1 MLCEVCLRMFSSGVS
16 KGDHHESLA
25 SFTKAA
31 ADGCYICTTLL
42 ADEKWKPDSF
52 DDYVLT
58 GSMFDF
64 SYPFVPDQVVMIT
77 IYVQFE
83 RNNIPADQ
91 DWSFIAIPTPGLTIE
106 HGIYS
111 RRPLIP
117 MAESLQAAQKW
128 MNICLEEHGQCQKHN
143 RPAVYPTQL
152 LELGSQKFRLITSQE
167 TKLSGPYA
175 ALSYCWGPNPDFIR
189 LTAENL
195 QELRLGLPYS
205 SLPIAFQEAVQYL
218 KGLDI
223 QYLWIDALCIIQSG
237 SGSSDDWQSECGR
250 MQDVYSNCVLNLTLA
265 QASHPDQTCL
275 EGCASNEMVPFET
288 SISFG
293 HDYAKPH
300 TYTVLPTEYFR
311 QRLYEQPVGLRA
323 WVLQERLLA
332 TRVLSIGR
340 GELFWDCH
348 QLPHASES
356 LPCGFEI
363 CDDRDRAIV
372 RRVMELSVHFIPQL
386 STHPNLERIW
396 SRILTDYTAR
406 GLTHPRADKLVALS
420 AIATRMAAAM
430 KDEYLAGHFWKTLPR
445 SLNWR
450 GASSATS
457 RYVDEILP
465 HRLANSSGQML
476 GGIWVT
482 TPSWSWA
489 SMHGPL
495 NMGQEDISD
504 YLLLATAQ
512 SYKLV
517 PVGGEDPMKRVENR
531 LLLTIR
537 TWCRAFTWRKFK
549 GYPKAMSTRTIYLDQ
564 AVILELDD
572 VHDQVEYGS
581 ECLLAG
587 LGGEGVEVSGL
598 LLRETNVSGH
608 KVYERFGYFLTH
620 GYMNDDSKSVK
631 RWFTDGQH
639 SITLC

>member
-1 MLCEVCLRMFSSGVS
+1 MLCEVCLRMFSSGVRLD
-16 KGDHHESLA
+16 DHHTSRA

-42 ADEKWKPDSF
+42 ADGKWKPDSF

-64 SYPFVPDQVVMIT
+64 SYPFVPDQVVTIT
-77 IYVQFE
+77 ISVQFE
-83 RNNIPADQ
+83 KNNLPTHQ
-91 DWSFIAIPTPGLTIE
+91 DWTFIAIPTPGLTLE

-128 MNICLEEHGQCQKHN
+128 MNTCLEEHGQCQKHD
-143 RPAVYPTQL
+143 RPAVYPTRL
-152 LELGSQKFRLITSQE
+152 LELGSQQFRLITSHE

-175 ALSYCWGPNPDFIR
+175 ALSYCWGPDPNFIC

-218 KGLDI
+218 KGLGI

-275 EGCASNEMVPFET
+275 EGCTSNEMVPFET

-300 TYTVLPTEYFR
+300 AYTVLPTEYFR

-356 LPCGFEI
+356 LPCGFEM
-363 CDDRDRAIV
+363 CDDRDRAIT
-372 RRVMELSVHFIPQL
+372 RRVMGLSIHSIPQV
-386 STHPNLERIW
+386 STHVHLEMIW

-420 AIATRMAAAM
+420 AIATCMAAAM

-465 HRLANSSGQML
+465 HRLANSSSQMP

-504 YLLLATAQ
+504 YPLLATAQ

-517 PVGGEDPMKRVENR
+517 QVGGEDPMKRVENR

-537 TWCRAFTWRKFK
+537 TWCRALTWRTFK
-549 GYPKAMSTRTIYLDQ
+549 KVKKVTLALAIDPYQTVS
-564 AVILELDD
+564 LELDD
-572 VHDQVEYGS
+572 VHNQVEYGS

-587 LGGEGVEVSGL
+587 LGEKGVEVSGL

-608 KVYERFGYFLTH
+608 KVFERFGHFH
-620 GYMNDDSKSVK
+620 AAIRADDDLEPQKT
-631 RWFTDGQH
+631 WFTDGEH
-639 SITLC
+639 AITIC